1 MFIYMY
7 TQAHSRK
14 DFSKNMFIL
23 KITSLN
29 LLRELLVPTN
39 CFGYTKNNG
48 CKNVILRKYD
58 FGDFGLVV
66 RGVYWGNIHS
76 PLCKHIQG
84 GKREAT

>member
-1 MFIYMY
+1 
-7 TQAHSRK
+7 
-14 DFSKNMFIL
+14 MFIL

-48 CKNVILRKYD
+48 YKNVILRKY
-58 FGDFGLVV
+58 DFGLVV

-76 PLCKHIQG
+76 PLCELHKLIQE
-84 GKREAT
+84 GKREAR